1 MQMLD
6 IFIDNIFIKVSGQ
19 VFQQTIYI
27 QMGTYCAP
35 KLFLCAYETGVLKGR
50 PKNRDRKLAQYL

>member
-1 MQMLD
+1 MQMLY
-6 IFIDNIFIKVSGQ
+6 IFIKFSGQ
-19 VFQQTIYI
+19 VFQQTIFI

-35 KLFLCAYETGVLKGR
+35 ILFLHAYETGVLKGR